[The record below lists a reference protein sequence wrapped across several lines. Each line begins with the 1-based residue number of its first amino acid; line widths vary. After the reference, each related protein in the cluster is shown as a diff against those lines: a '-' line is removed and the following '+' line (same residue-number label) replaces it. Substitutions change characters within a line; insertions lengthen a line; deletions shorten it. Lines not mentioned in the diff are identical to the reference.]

1 MSSPLPEEQSYSV
14 MMTSIKE
21 HGNQECETILPF
33 PKERILPLQTKIIP
47 QEIPFTFRFKTNYAD
62 KLKGARCQGVFSQY
76 NTLAINEA
84 ISSGITMKPKFTI
97 APMKTSITFFEHV
110 PSLSLSQDDFLSIQQ
125 QASKLPTYFNWMDN
139 QNILRPFNQGLCGS
153 CWAVSAAMCLSD
165 VFMVSK
171 KVESNPNLSTTYL
184 LSCMPQGQCDGGD
197 PSQAVND
204 MEKHGIPSS
213 ECLDYSWC
221 TNSGCSGDP
230 LKHFDSHNV
239 NQYIPPC
246 QCSSSSNN
254 NSQFHKRYFADN
266 PMAVCIPPDVS
277 TFTRE
282 EQSQINYYLA
292 NLYGNV
298 DNTGINL
305 SKYSVKEIQNIIKVH
320 LYTHGP
326 VLGGFHVFKNF
337 FKGEFFET
345 NDIYIETVTYKGV
358 PGVDYDDVDREW
370 AGSHAVSIVG
380 WGTDNVKGEEVD
392 YWVVRNSWGES
403 WGKMGMFKMAMY
415 GNDPNKK
422 YQNRV
427 SQFEY
432 PSIVNTDQGIG
443 ITGGVIL
450 MKAGEIKNKES
461 SVTDTFY
468 TNPAPTPSATTPP
481 AHTPAPT
488 PPAHTPEP
496 ESPSPCPS
504 YYESRINMFGNLSF
518 LTFLILVG
526 FIIGMY
532 FIFQQK
538 EQDSFIII
546 TQTIL
551 LLIVVFAIMPTQ

>member
-21 HGNQECETILPF
+21 DGNQECEPILPF
-33 PKERILPLQTKIIP
+33 PKEKILPLQTKIVP
-47 QEIPFTFRFKTNYAD
+47 QEIPFTFRFKTNYTD

-110 PSLSLSQDDFLSIQQ
+110 SCLSLSQDDFISIQQ

-139 QNILRPFNQGLCGS
+139 DNILRPFNQGLCGS

-171 KVESNPNLSTTYL
+171 KVDKNPNLSPTYL
-184 LSCMPQGQCDGGD
+184 LSCMPQGQCNGGD
-197 PSQAVND
+197 PGQAVND
-204 MEKHGIPSS
+204 MEKRGIASS

-230 LKHFDSHNV
+230 LKHFDSHDV

-246 QCSSSSNN
+246 QCSSGNA
-254 NSQFHKRYFADN
+254 SQSALYYAES
-266 PMAVCIPPDVS
+266 PMAICIPPNVS

-305 SKYSVKEIQNIIKVH
+305 SKYSIKEIQNIIKVH

-358 PGVDYDDVDREW
+358 PGVNYDDVERDW
-370 AGSHAVSIVG
+370 VGSHAVSIVG
-380 WGTDNVKGEEVD
+380 WGIDNVKGEEVE
-392 YWVVRNSWGES
+392 YWLVRNSWGKS

-450 MKAGEIKNKES
+450 MKAGSITNKESTIKDS
-461 SVTDTFY
+461 SVTDTSY
-468 TNPAPTPSATTPP
+468 T
-481 AHTPAPT
+481 HPAPT
-488 PPAHTPEP
+488 PPFPTPEP
-496 ESPSPCPS
+496 ESLCPS

-551 LLIVVFAIMPTQ
+551 LLIFVFAIIPTQ